1 MKKRISAL
9 LAILMCAGLFMTAC
23 SKNPS
28 TDFSSGSL
36 DSVIETSSEAEKEDD
51 TSSTTSTESTNK
63 TSSTGTNKTS
73 STTSTAS
80 KNNTG
85 NKTSSTAS
93 KTEANKDTNAV
104 RDLKGRTI
112 NYVAYWAELE
122 KGSSQRANTYWK
134 RKEEIE
140 KKYNCKIKH
149 IYKSR
154 DAIDTEVIPSILSG
168 SPVADVFNVQQDRM
182 YSLINKKVVYPLS
195 DLKELNFK
203 DKKWNPAMTAMAT
216 VNGKVYG
223 MLASDG
229 PYCNTML
236 LYNKDYFKANGL
248 PDLYDLQESG
258 KLTWAKFREIAK
270 SATKGSVKGFAMTSA
285 DEFMVQSLI
294 HANGGKMVSRGK
306 GLDFTCTLN
315 SKNTINA
322 MQFWQDMRQKDGSVL
337 EPGANGY
344 NYCMEQFAAGNAAM
358 HLGEV
363 YQFPDIANKANFE
376 IGAVLFPA
384 GPDSNLPYMLD
395 TSNASPLVMS
405 ANTKNPADV
414 ALVMNEF
421 AGADL
426 LPWEEYYYD
435 MFYNEE
441 VVESMRLFR
450 DLVRGGKYLIDY
462 GTCVG
467 NTYEIGIH
475 GGLTAVSKG
484 EKTPAQVIE
493 EVQGKLQNAIN
504 AFN

>member
-1 MKKRISAL
+1 MSNFRKIAAL
-9 LAILMCAGLFMTAC
+9 VLVFVMVFTITAC
-23 SKNPS
+23 GKTVTYESYYSYNDVPV
-28 TDFSSGSL
+28 TDDGTASN
-36 DSVIETSSEAEKEDD
+36 
-51 TSSTTSTESTNK
+51 TESDAASDTASGTASKVTNNDNK
-63 TSSTGTNKTS
+63 TSSTG
-73 STTSTAS
+73 
-80 KNNTG
+80 
-85 NKTSSTAS
+85 KTSSTAQS
-93 KTEANKDTNAV
+93 TGNNAV
-104 RDLKGRTI
+104 RDLKGRVI
-112 NYVAYWAELE
+112 NYVTYWAELE

-140 KKYNCKIKH
+140 RKYNCKINH

-168 SPVADVFNVQQDRM
+168 APIADVFNVQQDRM
-182 YSLINKKVVYPLS
+182 FSLINKKVIYPLS
-195 DLKELNFK
+195 DLKELDFK
-203 DKKWNPAMTAMAT
+203 DTKWNPALAKMST
-216 VNGKVYG
+216 VDGKVYG

-248 PDLYDLQESG
+248 PDLYELQKNG
-258 KLTWAKFREIAK
+258 TLTWDKFREIAK
-270 SATKGSVKGFAMTSA
+270 SATKGNVKGFAMTSA

-294 HANGGKMVSRGK
+294 HANGGKMVSRGS

-315 SKNTINA
+315 SKNAINA

-363 YQFPDIANKANFE
+363 YQFPTIANKANFE

-395 TSNASPLVMS
+395 MSNASPLVMS

-421 AGADL
+421 SGADL

-435 MFYNEE
+435 MFYNED
-441 VVESMRLFR
+441 VVNSMRKYR
-450 DLVRGGKYLIDY
+450 DLVRQGKYLIDY

-467 NTYEIGIH
+467 NTYELGIH

-493 EVQGKLQNAIN
+493 EVQGKLQSAIN
-504 AFN
+504 TFN